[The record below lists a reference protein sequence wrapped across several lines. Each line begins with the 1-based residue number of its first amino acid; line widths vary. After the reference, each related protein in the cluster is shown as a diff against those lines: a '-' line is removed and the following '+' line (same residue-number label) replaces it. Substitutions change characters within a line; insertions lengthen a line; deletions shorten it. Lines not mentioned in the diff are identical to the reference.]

1 MEETSPCYVRPRC
14 LFTEE
19 PLMRGHEPARVIF
32 SVDTAGQNPAH
43 RLTLQQLF
51 QRYQIPATWALADLQ
66 GEQTARLAADAAMGA
81 EIALLGDR
89 SWISRESGRT
99 RFARQLMRHLD
110 TAAELDIRIST
121 LALRDT
127 RLDDHLDLLVKHKIN
142 VVRGP
147 AAIGDDSQSQLRP
160 LSLRYGIWRA
170 PAAIMIPAV
179 GGWLPFRLA
188 PARRAVRRAMSDASM
203 AHFCIDVEQ
212 INQDAARQLSSIERT
227 LKYVAQRRDQGLIQ
241 VLTLR
246 QMASQLLPI
255 RTAPMARSILR
266 AA

>member
-1 MEETSPCYVRPRC
+1 
-14 LFTEE
+14 
-19 PLMRGHEPARVIF
+19 MRGHEPARVIF
-32 SVDTAGQNPAH
+32 SLDIAGQNPAH
-43 RLTLQQLF
+43 RLTLQKIF
-51 QRYQIPATWALADLQ
+51 QRYQIPATWALGDLH
-66 GEQTARLAADAAMGA
+66 GELSTRLAADAESAVGA

-99 RFARQLMRHLD
+99 RFARQLTRHLD
-110 TAAELDIRIST
+110 TAAELDITVST

-147 AAIGDDSQSQLRP
+147 AAVGDDSQSQLRP

-170 PAAIMIPAV
+170 PAAIMIPAI

-188 PARRAVRRAMSDASM
+188 PARRAVRRAMSGASM
-203 AHFCIDVEQ
+203 AHFCIDVER
-212 INQDAARQLSSIERT
+212 ISQDAARQLSSIERT

-246 QMASQLLPI
+246 QMASQLLPV
-255 RTAPMARSILR
+255 RTAPIARSILR